1 MKCGWIAEQDFHWNF
16 RVSCICFFA
25 FPFFPFD
32 WIVLILV
39 RLETSLSPLHKLLD
53 VLVINTDDVTS
64 DTRDMDPHGWIWAVE
79 WRVGECN
86 NTLRCFRLQ
95 AHASFLRATYWQAQS
110 RLL

>member
-1 MKCGWIAEQDFHWNF
+1 MERSVGGYQNKIFIGIFGSA
-16 RVSCICFFA
+16 VYVFFA

-79 WRVGECN
+79 
-86 NTLRCFRLQ
+86 
-95 AHASFLRATYWQAQS
+95 
-110 RLL
+110 